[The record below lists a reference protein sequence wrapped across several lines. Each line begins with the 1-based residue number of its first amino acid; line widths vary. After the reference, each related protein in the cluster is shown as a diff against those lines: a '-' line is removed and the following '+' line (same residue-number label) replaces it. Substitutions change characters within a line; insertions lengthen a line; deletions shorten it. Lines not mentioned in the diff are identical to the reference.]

1 MDRLKYLKI
10 KNVRK
15 RCHRTK
21 KRRIKAERETN
32 KLCQMMDCDSAMTG
46 HTKDTGQIYHAQGK
60 QPGSKGCIVHASVY
74 PTFWKRQNY
83 GAEKLMDGCWVW
95 DWEKGP
101 ITKGPR
107 EDVGGNGTA
116 DGTGADTT
124 AGTGQTSTKG
134 GSSLCVNCTS
144 IFLILNMKKADRSP
158 CCGATGSAASPQ
170 RQDAGSIPSLAQWVK
185 GSSVA
190 PAVA

>member
-46 HTKDTGQIYHAQGK
+46 HTKDTGQIYHAKGK

-101 ITKGPR
+101 ITKAHERMWEVMERLMVLGLTRRQALVKP
-107 EDVGGNGTA
+107 
-116 DGTGADTT
+116 
-124 AGTGQTSTKG
+124 
-134 GSSLCVNCTS
+134 L
-144 IFLILNMKKADRSP
+144 
-158 CCGATGSAASPQ
+158 Q
-170 RQDAGSIPSLAQWVK
+170 RVALY
-185 GSSVA
+185 SV
-190 PAVA
+190 